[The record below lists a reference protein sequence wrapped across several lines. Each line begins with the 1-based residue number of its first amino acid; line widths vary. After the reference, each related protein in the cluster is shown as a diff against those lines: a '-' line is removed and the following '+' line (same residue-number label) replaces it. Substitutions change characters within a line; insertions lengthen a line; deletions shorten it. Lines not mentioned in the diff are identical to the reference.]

1 LKKKK
6 KINKSGPN
14 KLPGK
19 YRQLLEFFRG
29 NPRKTFNYK
38 QITHKL
44 GITNEDSK
52 QDVIKILQVMEKEET
67 IEAIERGSYRY
78 VPDFSLFTGKVE
90 FTQRGAA
97 FVLVD
102 ELEEDIYVSKSLSGM
117 ALNGDIVTVELIRQK
132 KGSRLE
138 GKIIEVVERTRTEF
152 VGTVQRMK
160 KFAFIIPDNSRIHVD
175 FFVSIDNMNNAK
187 DGDKVIVELVDWP
200 IGTPNPYG
208 SVTKILGKA
217 GEHNTEMHA
226 IIAEFGFKTEFEPNV
241 LADAEGF
248 PDTISEE
255 EINKRKDVRK
265 TLTFT
270 IDPVDA
276 KDFDDAISYR
286 KLDNGNYEVGV
297 HIADVSHFVRP
308 NSALDD
314 EAYNRATSVYLVDR
328 TIPMLPERISNH
340 LCSLKPNVDRL
351 AFAVLFEL
359 DNNANIVNYWVG
371 KTVIHSDRRFSYEEA
386 QEVIEGNSNEYKTEI
401 QHLNALGLK
410 LRNQRFKNGA
420 ISFESDEYR
429 FTLDENGKPIDVV
442 KKERKEAHKMIEDF
456 MLLANKTIAKH
467 VYTKIKKTLPY
478 RVHDS
483 PNVEKMAFFIQ
494 TAKKFG
500 YTIDTKSNE
509 SISTSINDMVAK
521 TEGKVESNIL
531 HPLAIRSMEKAVYT
545 TKDTYHFGLNFAY
558 YTHFTS
564 PIRRY
569 PDLIVHRLL
578 FDYLNNKPSPNVE
591 DIEKACKH
599 SSQMEQKAT
608 QAERASSKYKQIEY
622 LSDYIGEVFE
632 GIISGVTEWGIFVE
646 LKDNHC
652 EGMLRISDMKGD
664 FYEFYDKELSVVGRR
679 TGRRFTFGDTVKVRV
694 KKTNMNKRT
703 ADFSLIIE

>member
-1 LKKKK
+1 MKKKK
-6 KINKSGPN
+6 KINKSGPK

-29 NPRKTFNYK
+29 NPRKSYNYK
-38 QITHKL
+38 QITHQL
-44 GITNEDSK
+44 GLTSNEQKD
-52 QDVIKILQVMEKEET
+52 DVIKILQVMEKEEI
-67 IEAIERGSYRY
+67 IEAIDRGKYRY
-78 VPDFSLFTGKVE
+78 IPDYSLFTGIVE

-102 ELEEDIYVSKSLSGM
+102 ELDEDIYISKSLTGM
-117 ALNGDIVTVELIRQK
+117 ALNGDTVTVELIRQK

-138 GKIIEVVERTRTEF
+138 GKIIEVVDRARTQF

-160 KFAFIIPDNSRIHVD
+160 KFAFVIPDNSRVHVD
-175 FFVSIDNMNNAK
+175 FFVSMEDMNKAK
-187 DGDKVIVELVDWP
+187 DGDKVLVDLIDWP
-200 IGTPNPYG
+200 LSTPNPYG
-208 SVTKILGKA
+208 RVVKILGKA

-226 IIAEFGFKTEFEPNV
+226 IVAEFGFKTEFEQNV
-241 LADAEGF
+241 LDDAEGF
-248 PDTISEE
+248 PDKISKE
-255 EINKRKDVRK
+255 EIQKRKDLRD
-265 TLTFT
+265 TLTIT

-276 KDFDDAISYR
+276 KDFDDAISYK
-286 KLDNGNYEVGV
+286 KLENGNHEIGV
-297 HIADVSHFVRP
+297 HIADVSHYVRP

-314 EAYNRATSVYLVDR
+314 EAFDRATSVYLVDR

-351 AFAVLFEL
+351 AFAVIFEL
-359 DNNANIVNYWVG
+359 NNNADIVNYWVG

-386 QEVIEGNSNEYKTEI
+386 QEVIEGKSQELKTEI
-401 QHLNALGLK
+401 QQLNTLAHK
-410 LRNQRFKNGA
+410 LRNQRYKNGA
-420 ISFESDEYR
+420 ISFESDEFR
-429 FTLDENGKPIDVV
+429 FVLDDQGKPIEVI
-442 KKERKEAHKMIEDF
+442 KKVRVDAHKMIEDY

-467 VYTKIKKTLPY
+467 VYTKIKKVLPY

-483 PNVEKMAFFIQ
+483 PNIEKMAFFIQ

-500 YTIDTKSNE
+500 YLIDTKSNE
-509 SISTSINDMVAK
+509 SISATINNMVEK
-521 TEGKVESNIL
+521 SEGKVEANIL

-545 TKDTYHFGLNFAY
+545 TKDTYHFGLNFSY

-578 FDYLNNKPSPNVE
+578 FDYLNNKSAPKVD

-599 SSQMEQKAT
+599 SSHMEQKAT

-622 LSDYIGEVFE
+622 LSEYVGEVFD
-632 GIISGVTEWGIFVE
+632 GVISGVTEWGIFVE

-652 EGMLRISDMKGD
+652 EGMVRISDMKGD
-664 FYEFYDKELSVVGRR
+664 FYEFYEKDLSVVGRR
-679 TGRRFTFGDTVKVRV
+679 TGKRLTFGDDVKIRI

-703 ADFSLIIE
+703 ADFSLILR